1 MKPVRRPD
9 QTLPAPEPARPE
21 EPGIR
26 FPRINLSLPLLLLC
40 LFAGLLLPGP
50 GTARAETA
58 ASELEQQIEQL
69 RRGISEQESRIGT
82 VSRREESLLAELARL
97 DLKVAS
103 QRQLL
108 AAMQLHLEHKQ
119 QQLEVK
125 QEELDRV
132 LEIRNQARDHLR
144 RRLAATHQMGSVG
157 LLNILFTA
165 ESLPDLLALQDSLQA
180 VLDHDQQTIS
190 RYREQIRQLEEA
202 RLTLEYEKADLLAA
216 QAAAQGQE
224 LRLAASREERTAF
237 LNRVRTEKQMHQQAL
252 GEIEAASQ
260 RVIAALAAQNTGQRQ
275 NPGGSGS
282 FTAQRGR
289 LALPAAGT
297 IITSFGQTVTG
308 RFGSSEQSRGI
319 TVRTEPGAEVQ
330 AFFTGSVVYAG
341 VMEGYSGLIIID
353 HGERYFS
360 LVARLAEIAV
370 ATGDRVQRDEAIGR
384 AGLDPEGAAGQL
396 YLEIRR
402 GVEAVDPLP
411 WFDL

>member
-1 MKPVRRPD
+1 MNPGRRPD
-9 QTLPAPEPARPE
+9 QMLSAPESARSKGG
-21 EPGIR
+21 GIR
-26 FPRINLSLPLLLLC
+26 SRVVGLSLPLLLLS
-40 LFAGLLLPGP
+40 LLAGLLLPGP
-50 GTARAETA
+50 GPARAETA

-82 VSRREESLLAELARL
+82 VSRREESLLTELARL
-97 DLKVAS
+97 DLEVAG

-108 AAMQLHLEHKQ
+108 DAMQLHLEHKQ
-119 QQLEVK
+119 QQLAVK

-132 LEIRNQARDHLR
+132 LEIRNQARNHLR

-165 ESLPDLLALQDSLQA
+165 DSLPDLLELQDSLQA
-180 VLDHDQQTIS
+180 VLDHDRQTIS

-202 RLTLEYEKADLLAA
+202 RLTLESEEAELLAA
-216 QAAAQGQE
+216 QDAAQAQE
-224 LRLAASREERTAF
+224 LRLAASREERAAF
-237 LNRVRTEKQMHQQAL
+237 LNRVRTEKQMYQQAL
-252 GEIEAASQ
+252 REIEAASQ
-260 RVIAALAAQNTGQRQ
+260 RVTAALAAQSTGQRQ
-275 NPGGSGS
+275 GPGGSGS

-297 IITSFGQTVTG
+297 IITGFGQAVTG

-319 TVRTEPGAEVQ
+319 TVKTEPGAEVQ
-330 AFFTGSVVYAG
+330 AFFAGSVVYAG

-360 LVARLAEIAV
+360 LIARLAEIAV
-370 ATGDRVQRDEAIGR
+370 AVGDRVQSGEFIGL
-384 AGLDPEGAAGQL
+384 AGLDPEGTAGQL